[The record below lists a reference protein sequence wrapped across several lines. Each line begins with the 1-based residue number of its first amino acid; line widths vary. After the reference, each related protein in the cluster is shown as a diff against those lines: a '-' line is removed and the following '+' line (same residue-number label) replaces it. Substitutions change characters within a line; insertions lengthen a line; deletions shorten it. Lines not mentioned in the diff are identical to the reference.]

1 MSKTDQFWQYAKEA
15 VLSASYAKTDE
26 ERQGLLDLGRTWT
39 QAALL
44 ERDSSIDRDKP
55 AEWLPGKLEYRCSSA
70 NSGAISGMSVGPA
83 VASVAGRSS
92 LPYQQRG

>member
-15 VLSASYAKTDE
+15 VLSASYAKSDE

-44 ERDSSIDRDKP
+44 ERASAIGRD
-55 AEWLPGKLEYRCSSA
+55 G
-70 NSGAISGMSVGPA
+70 
-83 VASVAGRSS
+83 VADAA
-92 LPYQQRG
+92 

>member
-44 ERDSSIDRDKP
+44 ERASAVGRDGD
-55 AEWLPGKLEYRCSSA
+55 AEA
-70 NSGAISGMSVGPA
+70 TAA
-83 VASVAGRSS
+83 
-92 LPYQQRG
+92 